1 MTMTD
6 PIADMLTRI
15 RNANV
20 AMHDDVTMPSSK
32 LKESLAAVLQKEGY
46 IQAFR
51 VDQEEGKPS
60 KTLTIDMKYS
70 EARERVITGI
80 RRVSKPG
87 LRVYTKADVGPPC
100 PRGPGCR
107 RRLDQQGSAHR
118 SRGSSPAHRW
128 RDPLL
133 RLVGGDMSRVG
144 QAPIPVPSGV
154 DVKIEGRVVT
164 VKGPKGELSRT
175 LPDRLSIT
183 LDEGEL
189 TVARADEERE
199 SRALHGLFRSLVA
212 NMVTGVTEGYRRG
225 LEIVGVG
232 YRATAQGDRA
242 LELAVGYSHTVKVQA
257 PEGIT
262 FEVPSNTRIDVVGI
276 DKETVGQVAADIR
289 AIRKPEPYK
298 GKGIRYQGEV
308 VRRKAGKAASA
319 G

>member
-1 MTMTD
+1 
-6 PIADMLTRI
+6 
-15 RNANV
+15 
-20 AMHDDVTMPSSK
+20 
-32 LKESLAAVLQKEGY
+32 
-46 IQAFR
+46 
-51 VDQEEGKPS
+51 
-60 KTLTIDMKYS
+60 
-70 EARERVITGI
+70 
-80 RRVSKPG
+80 
-87 LRVYTKADVGPPC
+87 
-100 PRGPGCR
+100 
-107 RRLDQQGSAHR
+107 
-118 SRGSSPAHRW
+118 
-128 RDPLL
+128 
-133 RLVGGDMSRVG
+133 MSRVG

-175 LPDRLSIT
+175 LPDQLSIT